1 MSKTDRAVLL
11 IPEAAG
17 KRVRE
22 LSLAEP
28 FANSHNIYVSIEFD
42 DQTNVVIEVESRPY
56 FSIMHF
62 VRDACGDIEP
72 VKEPVRGT
80 LQALVEGMR

>member
-1 MSKTDRAVLL
+1 MSKNDRAVLV

-28 FANSHNIYVSIEFD
+28 FANSHNIYVSIEFED
-42 DQTNVVIEVESRPY
+42 WNARP
-56 FSIMHF
+56 S
-62 VRDACGDIEP
+62 
-72 VKEPVRGT
+72 
-80 LQALVEGMR
+80 LSQ

>member
-1 MSKTDRAVLL
+1 MSKNDRAVLV
-11 IPEAAG
+11 ISEAAG

-28 FANSHNIYVSIEFD
+28 FANSHNIYASIEFD
-42 DQTNVVIEVESRPY
+42 DETNVVIEVESRPY

-62 VRDACGDIEP
+62 VRDARGDIEP
-72 VKEPVRGT
+72 VKEPVRGM
-80 LQALVEGMR
+80 LRSLVKTRQ